1 MEKTRRLVIVR
12 HAKAETFATSDDQR
26 SLTDRGRAEAQLLG
40 EWIAGEGVVPDVAYV
55 STALRTRETWDGVAA
70 GAGWSLEPV
79 YDGGLYDTD
88 EEGALDIVRAT
99 PTETGTVVL
108 IGHNPTVGMLVQTLD
123 DGEGDATGAVAAG
136 TFPTS
141 TAAVF
146 DIPDEWTDLGA
157 MSARLRHFHVA
168 RDEASD

>member
-12 HAKAETFATSDDQR
+12 HAKAEAYAASDDQR
-26 SLTDRGRAEAQLLG
+26 PLADRGRVEGRLLG
-40 EWIAGEGVVPDVAYV
+40 EWLGAQGVVPDVAYV
-55 STALRTRETWDGVAA
+55 SAAVRTRETWDALAA
-70 GAGWSLEPV
+70 GAGWHLEPV

-99 PTETGTVVL
+99 PADAATVLLV
-108 IGHNPTVGMLVQTLD
+108 GHNPTVGMLVQLLD
-123 DGEGDATGAVAAG
+123 DGEGEASGAVAAG

-146 DIPDEWTDLGA
+146 DVPEGWADLAA
-157 MSARLRHFHVA
+157 MSARLRHLHVA
-168 RDEASD
+168 RD

>member
-12 HAKAETFATSDDQR
+12 HAKAETFAPSDDQR
-26 SLTDRGRAEAQLLG
+26 PLTDRGRTDGRSLG
-40 EWIAGEGVVPDVAYV
+40 EWLGTQGVVPDAAYV
-55 STALRTRETWDGVAA
+55 SAALRTRETWEVLAA
-70 GAGWSLEPV
+70 GARWDLEPV

-99 PTETGTVVL
+99 PAGSATVVL
-108 IGHNPTVGMLVQTLD
+108 VGHNPTVGMLVQLLD
-123 DGEGDATGAVAAG
+123 DGEGEASGAVAAG

-146 DIPDEWTDLGA
+146 EVPDAWADLGP
-157 MSARLRHFHVA
+157 MTSRLTHFHVA
-168 RDEASD
+168 RD

>member
-1 MEKTRRLVIVR
+1 MQKTRRLVIVR

-26 SLTDRGRAEAQLLG
+26 SLTDRGRTEARLLG
-40 EWIAGEGVVPDVAYV
+40 QWLADEGVVPDVAYV

-70 GAGWSLEPV
+70 GAGWPLEPV

-99 PTETGTVVL
+99 PAATGTIIV
-108 IGHNPTVGMLVQTLD
+108 IGHNPTVGMLVQLLD
-123 DGEGDATGAVAAG
+123 DGEGEATGAVAAG

-146 DIPDEWTDLGA
+146 DVPDDWAGLGA
-157 MSARLRHFHVA
+157 MAARLRRFHVA
-168 RDEASD
+168 RDEAGA

>member
-1 MEKTRRLVIVR
+1 MQKTRRLVIVR
-12 HAKAETFATSDDQR
+12 HAKAETFAPSDDQR
-26 SLTDRGRAEAQLLG
+26 SLTDRGRADARLLG
-40 EWIAGEGVVPDVAYV
+40 EWLATEGIDPDAAYV

-88 EEGALDIVRAT
+88 EEGALDIVRAV
-99 PTETGTVVL
+99 PAETGTVVV
-108 IGHNPTVGMLVQTLD
+108 IGHNPTVGMLVALLD
-123 DGEGDATGAVAAG
+123 DGEGEATGAVAAG

-146 DIPDEWTDLGA
+146 DVLDDWAELGA
-157 MSARLRHFHVA
+157 MAARLRLFHVA
-168 RDEASD
+168 RDE